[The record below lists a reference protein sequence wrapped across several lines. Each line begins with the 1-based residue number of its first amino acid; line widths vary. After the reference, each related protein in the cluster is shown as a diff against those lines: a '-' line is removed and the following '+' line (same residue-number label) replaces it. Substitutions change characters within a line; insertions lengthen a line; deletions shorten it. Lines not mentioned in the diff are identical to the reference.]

1 MHPCWHFAKIQCDI
15 QPSIGYKLSVVFFLC
30 LSTLA
35 WHFGLNGE
43 MVPCFQV
50 MKADNSALANDVRK
64 EMKVIKFY
72 AMYHDPCMILQ

>member
-1 MHPCWHFAKIQCDI
+1 
-15 QPSIGYKLSVVFFLC
+15 
-30 LSTLA
+30 LA